1 MGMHANYS
9 KPHSAKSWYMR
20 QGFLALQLLIGRF
33 FEHRHVGDLNNL
45 TESDYVLEWTELD
58 RYRFVP
64 FPSAPHPSNPGLE
77 SLFDLYDLL
86 YWAFAFVV
94 AVQAGE
100 IVRERERRHFMRIS
114 GGLQD
119 RVYHTALFVSI
130 LVTCAVASILM
141 TITLITSVFHNSQF
155 FATFLLLFLIGLAS
169 VEFAL
174 AGSAFFS
181 SERLAALI
189 VFLIYGCTAFIIEV
203 EIKPGL
209 CILPGAAAHVAMRLM
224 VHLEIT
230 QRGVTFH
237 TYDEEVWGVS
247 PAGLVLIS
255 LLSALLWWCVFYY
268 AEQVIPYAGI
278 AAPTRA
284 WYFPLSPAYWRGIFT
299 RTSRESQ
306 SLLTFREEGGLVLN
320 SVTRQYSKGVVGI
333 RSVAMKAPQGRC
345 TVLLGR
351 NGAGKSTLISL
362 VVGTQNPTE
371 GSILSPP
378 ASRIGFCP
386 QRSVLW
392 SELTIAEH
400 VDLWCGLR
408 GRSSHDDCLALAR
421 ELNLDE
427 QWEVQ
432 AGNLSGGQRR
442 CLSVMLAF
450 AGGPELVVLDEPSTG
465 LDESAR
471 RKLSQA
477 ILRARTPSRAILV
490 STHYMDEAEYI
501 ADEVALLDDGQL
513 IAKGSVPELTSS
525 LDSSLVLRAIFR
537 PDADPSQCITLL
549 ARKLAANGIHS
560 QTCATAGRSAS
571 IGLRRGSSIKDQ
583 DKALRIVEDSLDELQ
598 IDTFSV
604 STVNLG
610 HFFDWVTEALGNS
623 PGFGDER
630 TFEACKKGSQLED
643 TDDCSQL
650 EADHHLP
657 GLRRQLSAL
666 LVRRRLT
673 LYTREWI
680 GTLAL
685 LAIPALVMVCL
696 FGLIEL
702 GERIISCPPYSVSD
716 LTGVA
721 SAIEEPL
728 VIPVATAD
736 VASTLPTATEG
747 KFHFDIVNSS
757 TSQDFSDYLLSSR
770 HSRSTNNVG
779 AFFRQRSTYQIW
791 HNTTYHH
798 SAPAFT
804 SIEVNRRLES
814 MRAPRITF
822 VNHPL
827 PIANFDG
834 LQLVKGTIL
843 VVAIGIAMSLI
854 PGPVIS
860 FVVMERYSGVTD
872 QLLVAG
878 VRPLSYWSSNLAAD
892 FLWVG
897 LGGTAVVQL
906 MLLAFNS
913 EPFTISLDWTI
924 VTFMLLASFSL
935 SVLPAT
941 YLLSFLFLD
950 RTRALVG
957 TIVSGIVLTTI
968 VATGVFAVGNLGS
981 EDCESCF
988 DIASSVAWCLH
999 ALPHFSLGNGLL
1011 KAVFWGTTYKISPW
1025 SSHILN
1031 NCESVNR
1038 GRKEACIA
1046 GPLDNVPL
1054 LVILAPVF
1062 FVLVL
1067 LSDYIRGKVRGRQSG
1082 AFLDHEDDG
1091 SSTALVRM
1099 QNVSK
1104 NFGGK
1109 EVVNE
1114 VSLDVE
1120 AGEVVGFLGTNGA
1133 GKTTLFKLI
1142 CGLDTPSSGAISI
1155 CGNNGGTS
1163 KARMHVG
1170 YCSQQD
1176 ALWDSLSAREH
1187 LIIYSRL
1194 RGHNDGRCMMVVD
1207 RLIAYIGLS
1216 GEVADRPSGELS
1228 GGDRPAIAFAVL
1240 PGIAGNR
1247 RKLSM
1252 AIALVGSPSV
1262 ILVDEPTARMD
1273 PISQRPIWELIGK
1286 MAATKDRA
1294 VVSHPM
1300 RSTVE

>member
-1 MGMHANYS
+1 
-9 KPHSAKSWYMR
+9 
-20 QGFLALQLLIGRF
+20 
-33 FEHRHVGDLNNL
+33 
-45 TESDYVLEWTELD
+45 
-58 RYRFVP
+58 
-64 FPSAPHPSNPGLE
+64 
-77 SLFDLYDLL
+77 
-86 YWAFAFVV
+86 
-94 AVQAGE
+94 AGE

-130 LVTCAVASILM
+130 LVTCAVSSILM

-169 VEFAL
+169 AAFAL

-189 VFLIYGCTAFIIEV
+189 VFLIYGGTAFIIEV
-203 EIKPGL
+203 EINPGL

-224 VHLEIT
+224 VHLEIA

-237 TYDEEVWGVS
+237 TYDEEVWGIS
-247 PAGLVLIS
+247 PAGLVFIS
-255 LLSALLWWCVFYY
+255 LLSAILWWCVFYY

-278 AAPTRA
+278 AAPTQV
-284 WYFPLSPAYWRGIFT
+284 WYFPLSPAYWRDVFT

-306 SLLTFREEGGLVLN
+306 SLSAFRKEGGLVLN

-333 RSVAMKAPQGRC
+333 RSVTMKFPLGRC

-362 VVGTQNPTE
+362 VVGTQDPTE

-378 ASRIGFCP
+378 ANRIGFCP

-408 GRSSHDDCLALAR
+408 GRSSRDDCLALAR

-442 CLSVMLAF
+442 CLSVMLSF

-465 LDESAR
+465 LDEAAR
-471 RKLSQA
+471 KKLSQA
-477 ILRARTPSRAILV
+477 ILRARNPSRAILV

-513 IAKGSVPELTSS
+513 IAKGSVPELTNS
-525 LDSSLVLRAIFR
+525 LDSSFVLRVIFR
-537 PDADPSQCITLL
+537 PDADPSQCIALL

-571 IGLRRGSSIKDQ
+571 VGLRRGSSIKEQ
-583 DKALRIVEDSLDELQ
+583 DKALRTVEDSLDELQ
-598 IDTFSV
+598 IDTFLV

-610 HFFDWVTEALGNS
+610 HFFDWVTQALGNS

-630 TFEACKKGSQLED
+630 TLESCKKGCQLED

-657 GLRRQLSAL
+657 GARRQFSTI
-666 LVRRRLT
+666 LVQRRLT

-696 FGLIEL
+696 LGLIEL
-702 GERIISCPPYSVSD
+702 GERIVSSPPYSVGD

-721 SAIEEPL
+721 SATEGPL

-736 VASTLPTATEG
+736 VGSTLSTATEG
-747 KFHFDIVNSS
+747 KLSLEYVPTLFVAL
-757 TSQDFSDYLLSSR
+757 SQR
-770 HSRSTNNVG
+770 HLMV
-779 AFFRQRSTYQIW
+779 TYQ
-791 HNTTYHH
+791 
-798 SAPAFT
+798 
-804 SIEVNRRLES
+804 VNRRLES
-814 MRAPRITF
+814 MGAPKLTF

-827 PIANFDG
+827 PIANFEG
-834 LQLVKGTIL
+834 LQLVKGTVL
-843 VVAIGIAMSLI
+843 VVAIGAAMSFI

-860 FVVMERYSGVTD
+860 FVVMERCSGVTD

-906 MLLAFNS
+906 ILLAFNS
-913 EPFTISLDWTI
+913 EPFAVSLDWTI

-957 TIVSGIVLTTI
+957 IIVSGIVLTTI

-988 DIASSVAWCLH
+988 DIASSVAWCLN

-1025 SSHILN
+1025 SSHILD
-1031 NCESVNR
+1031 NCETVNR
-1038 GRKEACIA
+1038 GREEACIA
-1046 GPLDNVPL
+1046 GPLDNVL
-1054 LVILAPVF
+1054 LLIILAPVY

-1067 LSDYIRGKVRGRQSG
+1067 LSDYIRGKVRGHQSG

-1091 SSTALVRM
+1091 SSRALILM

-1142 CGLDTPSSGAISI
+1142 CGLDTPSSGAISV

-1187 LIIYSRL
+1187 LIIYGRL
-1194 RGHNDGRCMMVVD
+1194 RGHNDGQVMMVVD
-1207 RLIAYIGLS
+1207 RLIAHVGLS
-1216 GEVADRPSGELS
+1216 GKVADRPSAELS
-1228 GGDRPAIAFAVL
+1228 GGARPAFAFAVL

-1262 ILVDEPTARMD
+1262 ILVDEPTAGMD